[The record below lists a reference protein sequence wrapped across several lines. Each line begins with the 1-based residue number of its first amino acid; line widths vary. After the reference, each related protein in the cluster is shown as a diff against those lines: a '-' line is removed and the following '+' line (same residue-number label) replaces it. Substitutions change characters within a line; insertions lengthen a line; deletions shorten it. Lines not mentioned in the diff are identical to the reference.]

1 MDKMMMDRKL
11 AENMGKKISPL
22 STKTVEKLMKVEG
35 VYAVGGA
42 SGLYLRVIGKSATWI
57 LRYSHAGRRR
67 DKSMGP
73 CSGLSLEGAREKA
86 QELRRQLRDGTDPI
100 EAGRAAKRTAA
111 AATAKRVTF
120 SQCVT
125 AFIAAHGDGWRNPK
139 HKAQWQSTLDT
150 YAGPVIG
157 SLDVSL
163 VDTTLVLK
171 VLEPI
176 WRTKNE
182 TASRLRG
189 RIESVLSWAT
199 TRGYRQGDN
208 PARWKGH
215 LDTLLVKPSAV
226 QKVEHHAA
234 LPFADIGGFM
244 AELAKMEG
252 TGARALQFAVLT
264 ACRSGEV
271 RGAVWSEFDLETAV
285 WTIPAERMKAGKEHR
300 IPLTSRAVKL
310 LEALPKLGDH
320 VFPGQREGRPLS
332 DMSLTAVLRR
342 MGRGEL
348 TAHGFRSTFRD
359 WAGEVSNHPRE
370 TIEHALAHQLK
381 DKAESAYARGTLFD
395 KRRRLMDDW
404 AKFCDTIPAA
414 RGDNVVELRK
424 SA

>member
-1 MDKMMMDRKL
+1 MAKKSKILNVKEIGKL
-11 AENMGKKISPL
+11 AKEDGRHL
-22 STKTVEKLMKVEG
+22 
-35 VYAVGGA
+35 VGGVP
-42 SGLYLRVIGKSATWI
+42 GLFLRVAGTSATWV

-73 CSGLSLEGAREKA
+73 ISELPLADARERA
-86 QELRRQLRDGTDPI
+86 QELRRQLRDGIDPI
-100 EAGRAAKRTAA
+100 EAGRAAKQQA
-111 AATAKRVTF
+111 AATKAKRMTF
-120 SQCVT
+120 DQCVT
-125 AFIAAHGDGWRNPK
+125 AYIEAHGDGWKNVK

-150 YAGPVIG
+150 YAGPFIG
-157 SLDVSL
+157 SLDVAL
-163 VDTTLVLK
+163 IDTGLVLK
-171 VLEPI
+171 CLEPL
-176 WRTKNE
+176 WKTKNE

-199 TRGYRQGDN
+199 TRGYRSGEN

-215 LDTLLVKPSAV
+215 LDTLLVKPAQI

-234 LPFADIGGFM
+234 LPFADIGVFM

-252 TGARALQFAVLT
+252 MGARALEFAILT
-264 ACRSGEV
+264 AARSGEV
-271 RGAVWSEFDLETAV
+271 RGAVWSELDLNAAV

-300 IPLTSRAVKL
+300 IPLTDRAVKL
-310 LEALPKLGDH
+310 LETLPKLGDH

-342 MGRGEL
+342 MDRGEL
-348 TAHGFRSTFRD
+348 TAHGFRSSFRD

-370 TIEHALAHQLK
+370 VAEHALAHQLK
-381 DKAESAYARGTLFD
+381 DKAEAAYAHGTLFA
-395 KRRRLMDDW
+395 KRVRLMDDW
-404 AKFCDTIPAA
+404 SRYCDTIPAA